1 MVTGIYKDL
10 SLAPQGEQKITWVR
24 AHMPLLRAL
33 EQRFIQEQPFAGK
46 RIALSIHLEAK
57 TAYLAR
63 VLAAGG
69 AQVSVTGSNPM
80 STKDDIVAALIVSGI
95 STFAIHGADSQA
107 YQEFVKQT
115 LACEPHIVID
125 DGGDLVHELHSIYP
139 EYAKHTIGA
148 CEETTTGV
156 LRAIAREKNQALNFP
171 VLSINGAQS
180 KHLFDNRYGTGQSTF
195 DGIMRTT
202 NLVIAGKTVVV
213 AGYGWCGKGCAMRA
227 KGLGAEVIVTEV
239 DPIKA
244 LEAKMDG
251 FAVMTMN
258 AAAERGDIFITATG
272 CCDVLTAEH
281 FSLMKEGAIISNTGH
296 FEDEINLTDL
306 KQLSDTITTVRDN
319 IEGCTLKNGH
329 TLYLLG
335 RGALVNI
342 ACADGHPA
350 EIMDMS
356 FALQALSA
364 EYLLKHSLE
373 AKVYDVSDE
382 IDRNVA
388 ALKLKD
394 MGVSLDN
401 LSTKQQKYLN
411 GYELN

>member
-1 MVTGIYKDL
+1 
-10 SLAPQGEQKITWVR
+10 
-24 AHMPLLRAL
+24 MPLLRAL

-80 STKDDIVAALIVSGI
+80 STKDDVVAALIVSGI
-95 STFAIHGADSQA
+95 STFAIHGADAQA

-202 NLVIAGKTVVV
+202 NLVIARKTVVV

-306 KQLSDTITTVRDN
+306 KRLSDTITTVRDN